1 MLFGEHRSSGSS
13 DFAFVGLFRLVLVW
27 LLRMELQVNVVCWFT
42 QSADGS
48 RNKPRFIAVTSL
60 EDVQAIRTVAFH
72 PEGNLF
78 VVGANSKTLR
88 ICRFPA
94 ITELR

>member
-1 MLFGEHRSSGSS
+1 M
-13 DFAFVGLFRLVLVW
+13 
-27 LLRMELQVNVVCWFT
+27 NVVFWFT
-42 QSADGS
+42 QSTDGS
-48 RNKPRFIAVTSL
+48 RSRPRFIAVTSL

-78 VVGANSKTLR
+78 VLGANSKTLR

-94 ITELR
+94 IAELR